1 VSEFQIPAPELAR
14 LTHNALAFM
23 PARSAVKVCRV
34 HQNIGSLSI
43 MATDL
48 FTVGYDSVS
57 VETETETASIDLS
70 REDLQALDKAA
81 RAAKKEDVQ
90 IQINHEDGMFVWTV
104 EEDEPLSFL
113 DSSAQ
118 RQPEDLWERCDEL
131 LTRLERAQGD
141 EPPAFYYLALD
152 PALMGRFGK
161 VKPSDGKEC
170 IADLHLGHDDQIL
183 VKIGSTFR
191 GAIMPVD
198 RSEAAGSEFV
208 GSDGLWSDE
217 KVDS

>member
-57 VETETETASIDLS
+57 VETETEPDSIDLS
-70 REDLQALDKAA
+70 REDLQALDKIA
-81 RAAKKEDVQ
+81 RAKKKEDLSIRIIHQ
-90 IQINHEDGMFVWTV
+90 DG
-104 EEDEPLSFL
+104 LSVLDDNGDWLAFL
-113 DSSAQ
+113 DKSSL
-118 RQPEDLWERCDEL
+118 RQPEDLWDLCDEM
-131 LTRLERAQGD
+131 LTRLERESKAPV
-141 EPPAFYYLALD
+141 PPFLMID
-152 PALMGRFGK
+152 PTLMGRFGK

-170 IADLHLGHDDQIL
+170 IADLFFGNSEQIL
-183 VKIGSTFR
+183 VKIGATFR

-198 RSEAAGSEFV
+198 RGEAAESESV
-208 GSDGLWSDE
+208 GPDGLWQGE
-217 KVDS
+217 